1 MSKSARPPARPR
13 PSATVAIV
21 RDSDE
26 APEILMVQR
35 RAGDAFGESYTY
47 PGGVLDDNAADARP
61 FAAGRTAG
69 QVDGLLEVA
78 SGGLDYLSAVVRELF
93 EETGILLAKGE
104 NGDWPENG
112 STLSEYRS
120 LVDRWELPW
129 SEFLDTHNLRIACDE
144 LHYFAFWVTPV
155 TLPKRW
161 STRFFLAALP
171 PGQEAIHDGRELTD
185 SRWITAKAA
194 LAEQRRGELILP
206 HPTIRTLEQLAPHN
220 SIDALFAWADEH
232 AAHGVPRFTSVRIE
246 VDGKTQWLD
255 PGDPGYPDEVPG

>member
-1 MSKSARPPARPR
+1 MRESARSPVRPR

-21 RDSDE
+21 RNGVE
-26 APEILMVQR
+26 APEVLMVRR

-47 PGGVLDDNAADARP
+47 PGGVLDDNEPDARQ

-93 EETGILLAKGE
+93 EETGILLAKHD
-104 NGDWPENG
+104 NGDWPNSS
-112 STLSEYRS
+112 STFSEFRAQ
-120 LVDRWELPW
+120 VDRCELPW
-129 SEFLDTHNLRIACDE
+129 SEFLEAHNLRIACDK

-161 STRFFLAALP
+161 STRFFLAELP
-171 PGQEAIHDGRELTD
+171 PRQEAIHDGKELTD

-194 LAEQRRGELILP
+194 LAEQARGELNLP

-220 SIDALFAWADEH
+220 SIDALFSWADEH

-246 VDGKTQWLD
+246 VDGKTHWLD
-255 PGDPGYPDEVPG
+255 PGDPGYPEEMPG